1 MSAAEASVR
10 CHLDTQLTWRG
21 LGPASALGRLLV
33 YQLERGGERG
43 GVCGPQ
49 SSARRWSVMRMVAC
63 AAYLHWT
70 RNLEQLRS
78 QVNARLRLQSCSH
91 ALNESVLL
99 TRHLG
104 ISPPDDFKK
113 HSHSRRIGRIAVP
126 VRRINRSKLTYEG
139 QAERQR
145 VALMQDGVQQTLGR
159 T

>member
-1 MSAAEASVR
+1 MHECCRSFSEMSSGY
-10 CHLDTQLTWRG
+10 QLTWRG

-33 YQLERGGERG
+33 DQLERGGVR
-43 GVCGPQ
+43 GPQ

-78 QVNARLRLQSCSH
+78 QVDARLRLQSCSH

-99 TRHLG
+99 TCHLG

-113 HSHSRRIGRIAVP
+113 HSHSRRFGRIAVP
-126 VRRINRSKLTYEG
+126 ARRINRSKLTYEG